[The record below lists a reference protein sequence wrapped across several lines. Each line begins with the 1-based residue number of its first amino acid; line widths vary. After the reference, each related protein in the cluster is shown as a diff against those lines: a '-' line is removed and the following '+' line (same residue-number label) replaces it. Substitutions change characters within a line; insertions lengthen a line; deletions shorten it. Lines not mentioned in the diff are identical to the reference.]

1 MGDISIMECDKK
13 EFVILAN
20 KIESAISK
28 YQNKTGRIVK
38 DIKIEIKQVDDLG
51 DGSVRIQ
58 QLFIYTT
65 KDLD

>member
-1 MGDISIMECDKK
+1 MECDKK